1 MNFFAR
7 ILKTIERS
15 QQLKADRLIH
25 RYAYLV
31 EQVHEYDK
39 KQNISAVGNKADLRS
54 KKLNANAGGIAV
66 RRHALVQRNGESTGA
81 VVIATI
87 WLLFFA
93 AAFANGALKQ
103 SAEMFASLH

>member
-7 ILKTIERS
+7 ILKTIDRS
-15 QQLKADRLIH
+15 QQLKADRQIR

-39 KQNISAVGNKADLRS
+39 KQNISAVGKKADLKS
-54 KKLNANAGGIAV
+54 KNMDADVGGITV
-66 RRHALVQRNGESTGA
+66 RRHALARGDGEYTGA
-81 VVIATI
+81 VVVATI

-103 SAEMFASLH
+103 GSEMLAFLH